1 MLKGTGSIM
10 PGMRYSPT
18 LTALRIKKL
27 IETRDER
34 YAAAQK
40 IHQAKQKEKVG
51 FINIVEYFRK
61 NYN

>member
-1 MLKGTGSIM
+1 M